1 MTHHH
6 HRAHLHL
13 QWVLPLMNITIPP
26 TVQLENPMTERNI
39 LTHSSIP
46 AQERKPPSQ
55 LTMSKRQLLQTW
67 VGAGFCGLTGFM
79 GASTDA
85 MAQTQDNAYPSKPIR
100 LIVPFAVGGSGDLI
114 ARVVS
119 DKLSARLNQAVV
131 IDNKGGNGS
140 ILGTD
145 VASKAPADGYTLVLS
160 NGAAITVG
168 PLMGQTLGYKPLED
182 LVHIALLGTFTNA
195 LIVRQDHPAKNLAD
209 FIGMARERPGRLSYS
224 SAGVGSAGFL
234 TGELLKHLLKIDMV
248 HIPYK
253 GTGPAMTDLLGG
265 QIDAMF
271 NALIAATP
279 YIKAGKVRALAVTAS
294 ERLSDHPEIPT
305 LNESVPGAVG
315 DAWFGIS
322 APAKTPAAIVER
334 LRQEVGKTLE
344 QSDLKNK
351 LMEMGLTPKFLGP
364 KDFYQFIVNEN
375 KKWSGVIKADNL
387 SAN

>member
-1 MTHHH
+1 
-6 HRAHLHL
+6 
-13 QWVLPLMNITIPP
+13 MN
-26 TVQLENPMTERNI
+26 
-39 LTHSSIP
+39 
-46 AQERKPPSQ
+46 
-55 LTMSKRQLLQTW
+55 KRHLLQALCAEI
-67 VGAGFCGLTGFM
+67 AGL
-79 GASTDA
+79 STLIG
-85 MAQTQDNAYPSKPIR
+85 MPTTFVRAQTSDTNYPNKAVR

-114 ARVVS
+114 ARVVA
-119 DKLSARLNQAVV
+119 DKLSSRLNQAVV

-145 VASKAPADGYTLVLS
+145 LAAKAVPDGYTLVLS

-168 PLMGQTLGYKPLED
+168 PLMGQSLGYRPLED

-195 LIVRQDHPAKNLAD
+195 LIVRADHPAKSLAD
-209 FIGMARERPGRLSYS
+209 FISLAREHPGKISYS

-234 TGELLKHLLKIDMV
+234 TGELLKYLLKIDMV

-294 ERLSDHPEIPT
+294 ERLPDHPEIPT

-315 DAWFGIS
+315 DAWFSIS
-322 APAKTPAAIVER
+322 APAKTPPGVVER
-334 LRQEVGKTLE
+334 LRVEIGKCLE
-344 QSDLKNK
+344 QTDLKTK
-351 LMEMGLTPKFLGP
+351 LMEMGLTPKFLAT
-364 KDFYQFIVNEN
+364 KDFTQFIMNEN
-375 KKWSGVIKADNL
+375 KKWAGVIKADNL
-387 SAN
+387 SVN

>member
-1 MTHHH
+1 
-6 HRAHLHL
+6 
-13 QWVLPLMNITIPP
+13 
-26 TVQLENPMTERNI
+26 MTERNI
-39 LTHSSIP
+39 LTHPPVP
-46 AQERKPPSQ
+46 AFERKPQTQ
-55 LTMSKRQLLQTW
+55 LSVSKRQLLQSW
-67 VGAGFCGLTGFM
+67 VGAGFCSLTGFVST
-79 GASTDA
+79 STDT
-85 MAQTQDNAYPSKPIR
+85 MAQTQDNAYPSK
-100 LIVPFAVGGSGDLI
+100 A
-114 ARVVS
+114 A
-119 DKLSARLNQAVV
+119 
-131 IDNKGGNGS
+131 
-140 ILGTD
+140 
-145 VASKAPADGYTLVLS
+145 ADGYTWVLS

-168 PLMGQTLGYKPLED
+168 PLMGQTMGYKPLED

-209 FIGMARERPGRLSYS
+209 FIGMAREHPGRLSYS

-322 APAKTPAAIVER
+322 APAKTPTAVVER
-334 LRQEVGKTLE
+334 LRQEIGKTLE

>member
-1 MTHHH
+1 MSHRQVTHQVTSHVNSNVASLVSAKVTDFKSQALPNLCK
-6 HRAHLHL
+6 RGLLKTWAASGLCGVTGLGLWSSGL
-13 QWVLPLMNITIPP
+13 Q
-26 TVQLENPMTERNI
+26 
-39 LTHSSIP
+39 
-46 AQERKPPSQ
+46 
-55 LTMSKRQLLQTW
+55 
-67 VGAGFCGLTGFM
+67 
-79 GASTDA
+79 
-85 MAQTQDNAYPSKPIR
+85 AQTNDNAYPMKAIR

-114 ARVVS
+114 ARVVA
-119 DKLSARLNQAVV
+119 DKLASHLNQAVV

-145 VASKAPADGYTLVLS
+145 MASKAQPDGYTLVLS

-168 PLMGQTLGYKPLED
+168 PLMGQTMSYKPLED

-195 LIVRQDHPAKNLAD
+195 LIVRSDHPAKNLAD
-209 FIGMARERPGRLSYS
+209 FIALARDRPGRLSYS

-294 ERLSDHPEIPT
+294 ERLPDHLDIPT
-305 LNESVPGAVG
+305 LTESVPGAVG

-322 APAKTPAAIVER
+322 APAKTPAAVVER
-334 LRQEVGKTLE
+334 LRLEIGKSLDQAE
-344 QSDLKNK
+344 LKTK
-351 LMEMGLTPKFLGP
+351 LMEMGLTPKFLGT

-375 KKWSGVIKADNL
+375 KKWAGVIKTDNL

>member
-1 MTHHH
+1 
-6 HRAHLHL
+6 
-13 QWVLPLMNITIPP
+13 MN
-26 TVQLENPMTERNI
+26 
-39 LTHSSIP
+39 
-46 AQERKPPSQ
+46 
-55 LTMSKRQLLQTW
+55 KRQMLQTLCAQ
-67 VGAGFCGLTGFM
+67 VSGLTGL
-79 GASTDA
+79 ALLAPSLQ
-85 MAQTQDNAYPSKPIR
+85 AQTVETPYPSKAIR

-114 ARVVS
+114 ARVVA
-119 DKLSARLNQAVV
+119 DKLSSRLNQAVV

-145 VASKAPADGYTLVLS
+145 IAAKAVADGYTLVLS
-160 NGAAITVG
+160 NGAAITIG
-168 PLMGQTLGYKPLED
+168 PLMGQTVGYKPLED

-195 LIVRQDHPAKNLAD
+195 LIVRADHPAKNLAD
-209 FIGMARERPGRLSYS
+209 FIALARERPGKLSYS

-279 YIKAGKVRALAVTAS
+279 YIKAGKVRALAVTAA
-294 ERLSDHPEIPT
+294 ERLPDHMDIPT

-315 DAWFGIS
+315 DAWFGLS
-322 APAKTPAAIVER
+322 APAKTPTAVVER
-334 LRQEVGKTLE
+334 LRAEIGKTLE
-344 QSDLKNK
+344 QPELKTK
-351 LMEMGLTPKFLGP
+351 LMEMGLTPKFLGT
-364 KDFYQFIVNEN
+364 KDFSQFIASEN

-387 SAN
+387 TLN